1 MTCHDNNQST
11 LEMLHRLSREMAAI
25 HMEVVDLK
33 LLVCQ
38 KNATMPLDTP
48 LQNNK
53 SVKTHKPRVLKNFSE
68 RDTQTAKF
76 ILDTIR
82 MAVPIKEPNLND
94 WANTVRL
101 MRTADKR
108 TDEDIRGAI
117 CTFAKDA
124 FWSTTCLSAKNLRKN
139 FDRVTAVKAGEKR
152 ELADTGESLD
162 KYRGEF

>member
-1 MTCHDNNQST
+1 
-11 LEMLHRLSREMAAI
+11 
-25 HMEVVDLK
+25 
-33 LLVCQ
+33 
-38 KNATMPLDTP
+38 
-48 LQNNK
+48 
-53 SVKTHKPRVLKNFSE
+53 
-68 RDTQTAKF
+68 
-76 ILDTIR
+76 
-82 MAVPIKEPNLND
+82 
-94 WANTVRL
+94 